1 MSSIVEI
8 MYRDDKII
16 VTSQNKKALNDI
28 YAVLQNLIIKCKS

>member
-16 VTSQNKKALNDI
+16 VTSQNRDALRDI
-28 YAVLQNLIIKCKS
+28 YAVLQNLIITCKA